1 MALPSSSPKFHVLL
15 LVTLVLS
22 FCIPAFSQTETA
34 TVSGTITDQT
44 GAAVPGADVKLVNVL
59 TGITATTK
67 SNGTGLYVFPTVR
80 PSQYRMT
87 VEKPGFRQ
95 VVLTDLTVNV
105 QDTLSRNFK
114 LQLGVVGESV
124 TVSGA
129 TETVNTQSAA
139 VSTVVDSQFVE
150 NMPLNGRSFQSL
162 IELTPGVLITPVSS
176 SFSPGMFSVDGQRTN
191 TNYFTVDG
199 VSANFGT
206 NTGFEGAGQSYG
218 GSTPAVTSGGG
229 TNGLVS
235 VDAMQEFRIQTSSYA
250 PEFGRS
256 PGAQISIVTKG
267 GTNQWHGMT
276 FSMPGTGSIILR
288 SRNRRSARTT
298 LAAPSAGPS
307 GRTTPSSS
315 SHMKVSG
322 CVCRRRQPDTTLTRQ
337 PKLPSQAQVPGSRSL
352 PPPRQHR
359 IPSRTVV
366 TCSTRPVTT

>member
-162 IELTPGVLITPVSS
+162 IFLTPGITITPSYS
-176 SFSPGMFSVDGQRTN
+176 GGQFSVNGQRTDA
-191 TNYFTVDG
+191 NYVTVDG
-199 VSANFGT
+199 VSANFGIT
-206 NTGFEGAGQSYG
+206 LGGGAGNFGEGVAYN
-218 GSTPAVTSGGG
+218 AAGG
-229 TNGLVS
+229 TNGLIS
-235 VDAMQEFRIQTSSYA
+235 VDAMQEFRIQTSTYA

-256 PGAQISIVTKG
+256 PGAQISIASKG
-267 GTNQWHGMT
+267 GSNQWHGT
-276 FSMPGTGSIILR
+276 AYDYLRNDLFDARNYYNNVGPGITESLDASDASLVTSPG
-288 SRNRRSARTT
+288 
-298 LAAPSAGPS
+298 
-307 GRTTPSSS
+307 GRE
-315 SHMKVSG
+315 
-322 CVCRRRQPDTTLTRQ
+322 
-337 PKLPSQAQVPGSRSL
+337 
-352 PPPRQHR
+352 
-359 IPSRTVV
+359 I
-366 TCSTRPVTT
+366 